1 MEPEED
7 DMIPTPFG
15 TLSLDQ
21 PIYLWLLPVGI
32 VGLIVAILFARRKM
46 ARWRWVTAGIARTLL
61 LLAIVLALAGLSV
74 RVPVDALGVVFVID
88 DSASVGTEGHQ
99 KALDFVRDALA
110 EQGPEDAAGV
120 VVFGATSMVEAAPRE
135 DLDLARLEAQPS
147 PHHSD
152 LASGIRLASA
162 ILPAD
167 KARRIVVLSDGE
179 ETRGDAAAQVLLT
192 AGDDLEIATVTLPRQ
207 TGPEVLVEEVLVRP
221 RVDEGAPY
229 EVRVVA
235 RTNNPVGG
243 TLRVYRN
250 ETYLGERAVELDPA
264 EASVFTLL
272 EHAGGPGLY
281 RYRAVLEVDDPSQDT
296 VPQNNEAMASI
307 QVTGK
312 PRVLIVDRDPGSA
325 RHLVRALREEGLGV
339 DVVKPV
345 DMPPGLTGLRPW
357 SAVILSDVPAYQLT
371 QRQQEALEAYVR
383 DLGRG
388 LAMLGGEESFGVG
401 GYYETPV
408 ERALPVRMDLDDKTR
423 FPKLGMV
430 FAIDKSC
437 SMGGGAGSKLGM
449 AKEAAI
455 LSSELLN
462 ERDLLG
468 VIGFDS
474 SASWIVPLQDLTNK
488 NGVQD
493 QIASLRAGGGTDIYP
508 AVDAAIK
515 SLDSSDAALK
525 HVVILSD
532 GITAGAAFK
541 PLLEGANK
549 RQITVS
555 TLAFGTDADRQTMQ
569 DLAQWGGGQYYLV
582 TDPRSIPAIFTRET
596 LLASRS
602 FLVEEP
608 FRPVD
613 NQRSPILEGIDADDI
628 PTLLGYVATEPK
640 ARTVIA
646 LEVPAREEGEK
657 PAPLLVHGRYGLGR
671 SLAWTSDAEMRWSK
685 QWIGKPSFTQ
695 LWTQVGR
702 WMVAEVEGAD
712 LEAEAEIRDGELVLT
727 VDAYDEDGAFRNF
740 LEGEARVVAP
750 DLSVT
755 PMDLRQVG
763 PGRYQARMP
772 VDQDGAWLIGVAL
785 TKEGNLVGKTVA
797 EAVQPWSPEYK
808 GGGGGPA
815 LMAELGRLGGGGELT
830 DPAQVFARPDVPRE
844 VPWPLWPH
852 LIWIAAALLLLD
864 VAMRRLELG
873 KETQLPEGTL
883 VAAGG
888 AVPVRA
894 KAKAKA
900 KAKPRPKRKP
910 RKAAAVPAKAETTTP
925 DAPVDPIET
934 IPDVPDLPA
943 ASGSSTKP
951 KNQPKAGSYA
961 GRLLAAR
968 QRAGTRNDDDE
979 EEA

>member
-1 MEPEED
+1 
-7 DMIPTPFG
+7 MIPTPFG
-15 TLSLDQ
+15 TLSFDQ
-21 PIYLWLLPVGI
+21 PVYLWLIP
-32 VGLIVAILFARRKM
+32 VGLIGLGVAVYFGRRRM
-46 ARWRWVTAGIARTLL
+46 ARWRWVLASVARSLL
-61 LLAIVLALAGLSV
+61 LLAVVLALAGLSV
-74 RVPVDALGVVFVID
+74 RLPVDSLGVVFVID
-88 DSASVGTEGHQ
+88 DSASVGSEGRQ
-99 KALDFVRDALA
+99 KALDFVSEALRH
-110 EQGPEDAAGV
+110 QGATDAAGA
-120 VVFGATSMVEAAPRE
+120 VVFGGTAMVEAAPRE
-135 DLDLARLEAQPS
+135 DLQFARLEAQPS

-179 ETRGDAAAQVLLT
+179 QTRGDAAAQVLLT
-192 AGDDLEIATVTLPRQ
+192 AGDDLEIATVTLPRK
-207 TGPEVLVEEVLVRP
+207 TGPEVLVEEVLIPP

-235 RTNNPVGG
+235 RTNTPVDAS
-243 TLRVYRN
+243 LRVYRN
-250 ETYLGERAVELDPA
+250 ETYLGERPVRLEPG

-272 EHAGGPGLY
+272 EHAAGPGLY
-281 RYRAVLEVDDPSQDT
+281 RYRATLEVADPADDT
-296 VPQNNEAMASI
+296 VPQNNEAMGSI

-312 PRVLIVDRDPGSA
+312 PRVLVVDRDPDSA

-339 DVVKPV
+339 DVIEPV
-345 DMPPGLTGLRPW
+345 DLAPGLTGLRPW
-357 SAVILSDVPAYQLT
+357 SAVFLSDVPAYQLT

-388 LAMLGGEESFGVG
+388 LAMLGSEESFGVG
-401 GYYETPV
+401 GYYQTPV

-430 FAIDKSC
+430 FAVDKSC

-474 SASWIVPLQDLTNK
+474 AAAWIVPLQDLHNK
-488 NGVQD
+488 DGVQD
-493 QIASLRAGGGTDIYP
+493 KIASLRAGGGTDIYP
-508 AVDAAIK
+508 AVDAAVRA
-515 SLDSSDAALK
+515 LDSSDAALK
-525 HVVILSD
+525 HIVVLSD
-532 GITAGAAFK
+532 GITAGGAYQQ
-541 PLLEGANK
+541 LLQGANQ
-549 RQITVS
+549 RDITVS
-555 TLAFGTDADRQTMQ
+555 TLAFGTDADRRTME
-569 DLAQWGGGQYYLV
+569 DLARWGGGQYYLV

-608 FRPVD
+608 FRPVSK
-613 NQRSPILEGIDADDI
+613 QRSIILEGIEADEI

-640 ARTVIA
+640 ARTIVA
-646 LEVPAREEGEK
+646 LEVPPRTEEEK

-685 QWIGKPSFTQ
+685 QWIGEPSFTRM
-695 LWTQVGR
+695 WTQVGR
-702 WMVAEVEGAD
+702 WMVADVDGPD

-727 VDAYDEDGAFRNF
+727 VDAYDEDGAFQNF

-755 PMDLRQVG
+755 PLDLRQVG

-772 VDQDGAWLIGVAL
+772 VDQDGAWLVGVAL
-785 TKEGNLVGKTVA
+785 TKGGQIVGKTVA
-797 EAVQPWSPEYK
+797 EAVQPWSPEYR
-808 GGGGGPA
+808 GGGGGAA
-815 LMAELGRLGGGGELT
+815 LMAELGRLGGGGELS
-830 DPAQVFARPDVPRE
+830 DPAQVFVRPDTPRE

-864 VAMRRLELG
+864 VALRRLELG
-873 KETQLPEGTL
+873 REGTLPEGQL
-883 VAAGG
+883 VPAG
-888 AVPVRA
+888 APVPVRSTRRKKRSPARTSKAARA
-894 KAKAKA
+894 KASSRTPASES
-900 KAKPRPKRKP
+900 PTSSEHDP
-910 RKAAAVPAKAETTTP
+910 VPE
-925 DAPVDPIET
+925 
-934 IPDVPDLPA
+934 VPDLPEA
-943 ASGSSTKP
+943 P
-951 KNQPKAGSYA
+951 KAPTRPRSQPKAGSYA

-968 QRAGTRNDDDE
+968 KRAGTRDAEDDE
-979 EEA
+979 EGA